1 MAEED
6 EGGGGGGIAGMLTRK
21 VGPLPIW
28 TWVMGAG
35 ALGFIIYR
43 MKGGS
48 SSSSGGT
55 SNTGQGSQFNSSTS
69 QTTTNPATGDT
80 TTNSYSASGDGYL
93 PGQLTYGAGQM
104 PVSSGDIYINE
115 GAGTSTTT
123 SGTQPT
129 QETGYNY
136 TVLPG
141 AKSNTGGYSGQFI
154 QTITQ
159 SAYGIPNNT
168 DPISAAYMAMV
179 VRNNNPQVDWQT
191 VDTNGGLIPA
201 GTQLVIPGITGPQQ
215 GNNWWDSFTVN
226 PGYTGNPAVNGGQ
239 VSATNPSLS

>member
-1 MAEED
+1 MAED
-6 EGGGGGGIAGMLTRK
+6 DAPSGGGGGGVGAMLTRK

-28 TWVMGAG
+28 SWVMAAG
-35 ALGFIIYR
+35 AIGFIIYR
-43 MKGGS
+43 MKSGS
-48 SSSSGGT
+48 SSSSGSGT
-55 SNTGQGSQFNSSTS
+55 SGTSGQGSQFNSSTS
-69 QTTTNPATGDT
+69 QTTTNPSTGDT

-93 PGQLTYGAGQM
+93 PGQLTYGAGSM

-123 SGTQPT
+123 SGTSPT

-159 SAYGIPNNT
+159 TAYGIPNAS

-179 VRNNNPQVDWQT
+179 VRENNPQVDWQT

-215 GNNWWDSFTVN
+215 GTSWWHNFTVN
-226 PGYTGNPAVNGGQ
+226 PGYTGDPAVNGGQ
-239 VSATNPSLS
+239 VSS